1 MPAPDYSVEIEK
13 LRAAMSEGTAEI
25 RLPDGTTRVLRSVS
39 EIKQAITHFQQAAAG
54 AAISAGA
61 PNRTSFASFER
72 R

>member
-25 RLPDGTTRVLRSVS
+25 RLPDGTTRVLRSVG
-39 EIKQAITHFQQAAAG
+39 EIKEAIAHFQAAA
-54 AAISAGA
+54 AESIFKGA
-61 PNRTSFASFER
+61 PSRTSFASFER